1 MAQNTT
7 FSNKWM
13 KVSIKVIFFVFLA
26 MIFNISFAQKDN
38 VSSEKIEMEEVFDE
52 EVEIERKRFNQSDYD
67 RLKSAVDLIE
77 VMEQKRL
84 QADSSTFGEGYGV
97 EKGDSYTIYNY
108 DSIAGTGTY
117 SERQRGSGGIHTG
130 DGVLPEN
137 RQNIGQKE
145 FQRRLNTDRRR
156 NSRKDVQREHLKNKE
171 DLQKDNLR
179 DRKQNTEGGEGFFK
193 LLLII
198 LVGGILAFAVYMLFL
213 KTPIEGGSYKILY
226 DQELNPESIKLT
238 ELELKIKALKKANDF
253 RGAIRLYFAWVI
265 KELSDKDFIDWR
277 KRKTNSNYSFEVS
290 DKPFHKAFELAVKNY
305 EFIWY
310 GKYEI
315 GKTDFELIE
324 KEFLNLIN
332 RIK

>member
-1 MAQNTT
+1 
-7 FSNKWM
+7 M
-13 KVSIKVIFFVFLA
+13 KVNIKFIFSVFLA
-26 MIFNISFAQKDN
+26 MIINISFAQKEHVLPVEVDT
-38 VSSEKIEMEEVFDE
+38 EEVFAE

-67 RLKSAVDLIE
+67 SLKNAVDLIE
-77 VMEQKRL
+77 VMEEKRL
-84 QADSSTFGEGYGV
+84 KADSSTFGEGYGV

-108 DSIAGTGTY
+108 DSISGTGIY
-117 SERQRGSGGIHTG
+117 SERQRGSGGVNAG

-137 RQNIGQKE
+137 RQNGGHKE
-145 FQRRLNTDRRR
+145 FQRRHNNDRRR
-156 NSRKDVQREHLKNKE
+156 NSRKDVQREYLKNKE
-171 DLQKDNLR
+171 DLHKDNPR
-179 DRKQNTEGGEGFFK
+179 EEFEKKERERKRNSGGGAGFFK
-193 LLLII
+193 LVLII
-198 LVGGILAFAVYMLFL
+198 LIGGILAFAVYMLFL
-213 KTPIEGGSYKILY
+213 KTPMEGESHKILY

-238 ELELKIKALKKANDF
+238 ELELKIKASKKANDF
-253 RGAIRLYFAWVI
+253 RGATRLYFAWVI
-265 KELSDKDFIDWR
+265 KELSDRDFIDWR
-277 KRKTNSNYSFEVS
+277 KRKTNSNYLLEVS

>member
-1 MAQNTT
+1 
-7 FSNKWM
+7 M
-13 KVSIKVIFFVFLA
+13 KVSIKFIFSVFLA
-26 MIFNISFAQKDN
+26 MIFNISFAQKDY
-38 VSSEKIEMEEVFDE
+38 VPPKEIETEETFAE

-67 RLKSAVDLIE
+67 SLKSAVDLIE

-108 DSIAGTGTY
+108 DSIGGTGTY
-117 SERQRGSGGIHTG
+117 SERQRGSGGVNAG

-137 RQNIGQKE
+137 RQNGGHKE
-145 FQRRLNTDRRR
+145 FQRRHNTDSRR
-156 NSRKDVQREHLKNKE
+156 NSRKDVQRENLKNKE
-171 DLQKDNLR
+171 DLHKDNPR
-179 DRKQNTEGGEGFFK
+179 DRKRNPEGGAGFFK

-213 KTPIEGGSYKILY
+213 KTPMEGESHKILY

-238 ELELKIKALKKANDF
+238 ELELKIKASKKANDF
-253 RGAIRLYFAWVI
+253 RGATRLYFAWVI
-265 KELSDKDFIDWR
+265 KELSDKGFIDWR
-277 KRKTNSNYSFEVS
+277 KRKTNYNYLLEVS

-324 KEFLNLIN
+324 KEFLNLIKG
-332 RIK
+332 IK

>member
-1 MAQNTT
+1 
-7 FSNKWM
+7 M
-13 KVSIKVIFFVFLA
+13 KVSIKFIFSVFLA
-26 MIFNISFAQKDN
+26 MIFNISFAQKDY
-38 VSSEKIEMEEVFDE
+38 VLPKEIETEETFAE

-67 RLKSAVDLIE
+67 SLKSAVDLIE

-108 DSIAGTGTY
+108 DSIGGTGTY
-117 SERQRGSGGIHTG
+117 SERQRGSGGVNAG

-137 RQNIGQKE
+137 RQNGGHKE
-145 FQRRLNTDRRR
+145 FQRRHNTDRRR
-156 NSRKDVQREHLKNKE
+156 NSRKDVQRENLKNKE
-171 DLQKDNLR
+171 DLHKDNPR
-179 DRKQNTEGGEGFFK
+179 DRKRNPEGGAGFFK

-213 KTPIEGGSYKILY
+213 KTPMEGESHKILY

-238 ELELKIKALKKANDF
+238 ELELKIKASKKANDF
-253 RGAIRLYFAWVI
+253 RGATRLYFAWVI
-265 KELSDKDFIDWR
+265 KELSDKGFIDWR
-277 KRKTNSNYSFEVS
+277 KRKTNYNYLLEVS

-324 KEFLNLIN
+324 KEFLNLIKG
-332 RIK
+332 IK